1 MVFIRDIKWCVW
13 INLND
18 QWIFSLGLP
27 NSPVG
32 GVCADGRG
40 EEAVDDD
47 VGVAADG
54 GGEVGVDGAGQAVVR
69 EQWLLDAAGREVHRL
84 HEKLASW

>member
-1 MVFIRDIKWCVW
+1 MC
-13 INLND
+13 
-18 QWIFSLGLP
+18 FSLGLP

-32 GVCADGRG
+32 GVRADGRG

-69 EQWLLDAAGREVHRL
+69 EQRLLDAAGREIHRL
-84 HEKLASW
+84 HDKVTSESKFC

>member
-1 MVFIRDIKWCVW
+1 MC
-13 INLND
+13 
-18 QWIFSLGLP
+18 FSLELR

-32 GVCADGRG
+32 GVRADGRG

-54 GGEVGVDGAGQAVVR
+54 GGEVGVDGAGQAVVG
-69 EQWLLDAAGREVHRL
+69 EQRLLDRAAGEVHSL
-84 HEKLASW
+84 ENE